1 MRKNNQDESVSP
13 LVAVNAGGVVGART
27 SMRPNGTELSEI
39 PEGLSL
45 QRRLGGAQRRLSGGG
60 EATPFR

>member
-45 QRRLGGAQRRLSGGG
+45 QRRLGGA
-60 EATPFR
+60 